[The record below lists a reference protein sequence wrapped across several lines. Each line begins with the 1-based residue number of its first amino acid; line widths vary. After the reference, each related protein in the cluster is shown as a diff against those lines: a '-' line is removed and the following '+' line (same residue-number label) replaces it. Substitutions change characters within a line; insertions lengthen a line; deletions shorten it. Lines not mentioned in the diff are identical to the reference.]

1 MISIAVVDDDAAIRE
16 LVRDVLTDEGYT
28 PSLFDG
34 TDGTHDGICAVSP
47 AAIIL
52 DLHLGEPDAEWAWA
66 LLDRIGTA
74 ANRHTHQPVL
84 IGTTVMMVA
93 PSSR

>member
-34 TDGTHDGICAVSP
+34 TDGTHDGIRAVSP
-47 AAIIL
+47 PPL
-52 DLHLGEPDAEWAWA
+52 
-66 LLDRIGTA
+66 
-74 ANRHTHQPVL
+74 
-84 IGTTVMMVA
+84 
-93 PSSR
+93 SSTSI